1 MHMRIAAQIAALVAT
16 LISIAW
22 VVYKPGLDSAA
33 ATAAAIAAL
42 LSTFFLKK
50 DTPESKQ
57 VQNVS
62 GKSVGV
68 QAGRDAKVDNFKRK

>member
-1 MHMRIAAQIAALVAT
+1 MRIAAQIAALMAT

-22 VVYKPGLDSAA
+22 VTYKPDLDSATA
-33 ATAAAIAAL
+33 VAAAIAAL

-50 DTPESKQ
+50 DAPESKQ
-57 VQNVS
+57 VQHVS
-62 GKSVGV
+62 GKSFGV

>member
-1 MHMRIAAQIAALVAT
+1 MRFAAQIAALVAT

-22 VVYKPGLDSAA
+22 VIYKPGLDSAA

-50 DTPESKQ
+50 GAPESKQ
-57 VQNVS
+57 VQHVS
-62 GKSVGV
+62 GKGVGI
-68 QAGRDAKVDNFKRK
+68 QAGRDAKVDNFERK

>member
-1 MHMRIAAQIAALVAT
+1 MRIAAQIAALVAT

-22 VVYKPGLDSAA
+22 AACKPGLDSAA

-50 DTPESKQ
+50 DAPESKQ
-57 VQNVS
+57 VQNLS

-68 QAGRDAKVDNFKRK
+68 QAGRDARVDNFKLK